1 MTERPT
7 DYRELEG
14 FEGKDVRRKKREKRG
29 GLLIL
34 LVGVAAIAIG
44 IAFIYWPAGVIVGGV
59 LLALIGAIVW
69 ASGDED
75 DAERAWASNVEDKAE
90 D

>member
-1 MTERPT
+1 MIVTASARPACNRAT
-7 DYRELEG
+7 VLRSDA
-14 FEGKDVRRKKREKRG
+14 RR
-29 GLLIL
+29 LSSC
-34 LVGVAAIAIG
+34 VAAIAIG

-75 DAERAWASNVEDKAE
+75 DTERAWASKVEDKAE